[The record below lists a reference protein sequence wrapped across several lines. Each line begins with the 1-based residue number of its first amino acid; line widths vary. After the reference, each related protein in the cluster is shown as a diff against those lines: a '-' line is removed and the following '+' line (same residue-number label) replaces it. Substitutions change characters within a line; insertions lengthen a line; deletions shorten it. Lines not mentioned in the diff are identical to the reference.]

1 MDAGRLPFVSEK
13 ANGQSLTC
21 IGGLCQSQLR
31 PASVIYASKMK
42 KPDSLPISAAII
54 TLNEEKNLPRCLESV
69 RELTSEIVVIDS
81 GSTDRTR
88 DVAGRFGAIFEVHA
102 WQGYVAQKNVA
113 VQRCAQPWV
122 LCLDADEAVSPEL
135 AAALRKLFAGGEPR
149 EHGFLVNRL
158 NFYLGQWIRHSWHP
172 EWRLRLARRS
182 GAHWVG
188 LDVHEK
194 LEVEGAT
201 RRLAGDL
208 LHYSF
213 DSLEDHLK
221 KTLDYAR
228 LAADS
233 YARDGHSCHWYN
245 MVFSP
250 LLAFLKVLVVRSGWR
265 DGWRGWMIAGAK
277 WLNVFAKYSFLL
289 EHRWSKENKDDHA

>member
-1 MDAGRLPFVSEK
+1 VQNRL
-13 ANGQSLTC
+13 AL
-21 IGGLCQSQLR
+21 
-31 PASVIYASKMK
+31 SVAV
-42 KPDSLPISAAII
+42 I
-54 TLNEEKNLPRCLESV
+54 TLNEEKNLPRCLESI
-69 RELTSEIVVIDS
+69 RDLAAEIVVIDS
-81 GSTDRTR
+81 GSTDRTQ
-88 DVAGRFGAIFEVHA
+88 DVAGRFGAIFEVHP
-102 WQGYVAQKNVA
+102 WQGYVSQKNIA
-113 VQRCAQPWV
+113 VQRCTQPWV

-135 AAALRKLFAGGEPR
+135 AAALRQLFADGEPS

-194 LEVEGAT
+194 LEVEGAV
-201 RRLAGDL
+201 RRLPGDL

-213 DSLEDHLK
+213 DSVEDHLR

-228 LAADS
+228 LSADAQ
-233 YARDGHSCHWYN
+233 ARDGHYGRWYN

-250 LLAFLKVLVVRSGWR
+250 LLAFLKVLILKSGWR

-277 WLNVFAKYSFLL
+277 WFGTFAKYAFLL
-289 EHRWSKENKDDHA
+289 ERSWSVRNLKDPP